1 MIEIDELRQATA
13 DMPLPT
19 LLEYLLVERFPQRC
33 ATTTSLRA
41 RSVVVLKMIADIDRA
56 APIIFCHASYI
67 YPESV
72 EYRARIVRLLGLTN
86 VRDPEAGEADPLP
99 GDQNHYEVIRS
110 EISGGGTI
118 ESLVHLNKS
127 LADFDCWISAAYHR
141 PYSDVA
147 MERLVPEGR
156 MLRVDPLSGWSQEQV
171 HAYMA
176 KWELPHHPRIPAPT
190 YHY

>member
-1 MIEIDELRQATA
+1 MMIEIDELRHTTA
-13 DMPLPT
+13 GISPPA
-19 LLEYLLVERFPQRC
+19 LLRRMMERFPRRC
-33 ATTTSLRA
+33 VTTSALRA
-41 RSVVVLKMIADIDRA
+41 RSVVVLKMIADIDPA

-86 VRDPEAGEADPLP
+86 VRDPETDELGVLP
-99 GDQNHYEVIRS
+99 DDQDHFEIIRS
-110 EISGGGTI
+110 DVSGGGTI

-127 LADFDCWISAAYHR
+127 LADFDCWISAAYHK

-147 MERLVPEGR
+147 TERLIREGR
-156 MLRVDPLSGWSQEQV
+156 ILRVDPLSGWSQEQV
-171 HAYMA
+171 HAWMA
-176 KWELPHHPRIPAPT
+176 KYGLPHHPRILAPT

>member
-1 MIEIDELRQATA
+1 MIEIDELRHTA
-13 DMPLPT
+13 AAMLAPA
-19 LLEYLLVERFPQRC
+19 LLRHLLVERFPQRC
-33 ATTTSLRA
+33 ATTSSLRA

-56 APIIFCHASYI
+56 APVIFCHASYI

-86 VRDPEAGEADPLP
+86 VRDPEANEIGVLP
-99 GDQNHYEVIRS
+99 DDQDHYEVIRS
-110 EISGGGTI
+110 DISGGGTI

-147 MERLVPEGR
+147 TERLIPEGR

-176 KWELPHHPRIPAPT
+176 GHDLPHHPRILAPT